1 LITRRNRH
9 MLLHLALAMLALGTA
24 WAQDDD
30 FSSPV
35 KQPATFILKPD
46 EPAAYL
52 AGQWRFHPGDNA
64 AFSDPGFDDTQW
76 QLLDSTKSWSTQGFK
91 EMGGFAW
98 YRFRIVLPAGTKPMS
113 ILLPDMRTSYQCF
126 VDGKLLKSTSS
137 FPPLPFV
144 IYSPYPIAI
153 DLPLEPR
160 PHASTLTIA
169 IRVWH
174 SPIWK
179 SYVGGGPS
187 DSKVNPI
194 ARVGRAAEVHRFL
207 NFYSARSKHLYSDR
221 LDLAGLTLLACAI
234 SFALYFL
241 RRSEKEYFWF
251 GFATLANSV
260 NLLLNYLEYGQIR
273 SYTLFEFLG
282 MAAAIVARLAFVA
295 FYQRLFGCNKSWFLR
310 IAIACLF
317 IHPVVLTLGYSG
329 QIPFGIENLLQ
340 AVSRVPFECWVVL
353 LLIQRSRQKVID
365 ARLLLFP
372 VSLVMSVRLFLTAA
386 VALRQLGHPLA
397 FNINKPFFTDPI
409 AVSFPDLAE
418 CFFLLAMLAIL
429 IHRFARSCGERDRI
443 ASELEAARALQ
454 HVLIPDCLPAFPGL
468 SISAAYYPA
477 QEVGGDFYQIFPLPS
492 AETLIILG
500 DVSGK
505 GLRAAMTV
513 SMIVGAIRAM
523 IETLDSPASI
533 LAGLNRQL
541 CERDWGFTTCLALR
555 ISADGLLVVA
565 NAGHL
570 LPYRNGVELNLDPA
584 LPLGIAPGATYPEL
598 TVQLLPRDRLTLL
611 TDGVPEATCLREL
624 FGFARTQ
631 ELSAQS
637 AITIADAARK
647 FGQTDDITVLSIDF
661 QFAYDPRGREC
672 IKGSTEEVDGNAGP
686 KSEICSLL

>member
-397 FNINKPFFTDPI
+397 FNINKPLFTDPI

-454 HVLIPDCLPAFPGL
+454 HVLIPDCLPSFPGL
-468 SISAAYYPA
+468 SISASYYPA
-477 QEVGGDFYQIFPLPS
+477 QEVGGDFYQIFRSPS
-492 AETLIILG
+492 GETLIILG

-513 SMIVGAIRAM
+513 SMIVGAVRALS
-523 IETLDSPASI
+523 ETLDSPASI

-541 CERDWGFTTCLALR
+541 CEREWGFTTCLALR

-584 LPLGIAPGATYPEL
+584 LPLGIAPGATYTEF
-598 TVQLLPRDRLTLL
+598 TVQLLPGDRLTLL
-611 TDGVPEATCLREL
+611 TDGVPEATRFREL

-631 ELSAQS
+631 ELSTQS
-637 AITIADAARK
+637 AKSIADAARRY
-647 FGQTDDITVLSIDF
+647 GQTDDITVLSFDF
-661 QFAYDPRGREC
+661 EGTDATRVRSGRHQS
-672 IKGSTEEVDGNAGP
+672 IVDQPLAMEVQ
-686 KSEICSLL
+686 